1 MLDICDRRQRRR
13 RQCVQRPIN
22 VIHIHVPSRSPFI
35 THRIITPLMI
45 NAVLLAT
52 GVTFL
57 EGQVRGRR
65 IIICSTKE
73 TVP

>member
-22 VIHIHVPSRSPFI
+22 VIHIHVPSRSSFI
-35 THRIITPLMI
+35 THRMITPLMT
-45 NAVLLAT
+45 NAVVLAA
-52 GVTFL
+52 GAMFL

-65 IIICSTKE
+65 IIIGSTLE
-73 TVP
+73 TTP